1 MLRNSKFDSEELER
15 EKGVIIE
22 EMNMY
27 IDTPRDYIGSV
38 YEELLFGA
46 NPLGWETIGTKDTI
60 QATSRQTFLD
70 YLGEWYTPARMVVGV
85 SGAVG
90 DGLHAVARRPAR
102 RPRRERRRRTDRGRR
117 SSARRSRA

>member
-27 IDTPRDYIGSV
+27 IDTPRDYVGSV

-46 NPLGWETIGTKDTI
+46 NPLGWETLGTKETI
-60 QATSRQTFLD
+60 QATTRQTFLD

-90 DGLHAVARRPAR
+90 DDLHAAARRPAR
-102 RPRRERRRRTDRGRR
+102 RPRRERRRRTGRR
-117 SSARRSRA
+117 RARAHARSRA